1 MKTILI
7 FFNQVRT
14 CFGGNNQ
21 KRGKLL
27 QSILIERLMILVS
40 NFHKIFLLVREVHS
54 TTIVFLVLMVCGW
67 PKTNPKNPQFWSSI
81 SRTNKNFELHV
92 ITMHNYA
99 KFYLNGTNVSEGKY
113 SSMHKSPILR
123 KAPREIFLAFLL
135 YILNLKLHVYLKY
148 RSIK

>member
-1 MKTILI
+1 
-7 FFNQVRT
+7 
-14 CFGGNNQ
+14 
-21 KRGKLL
+21 
-27 QSILIERLMILVS
+27 
-40 NFHKIFLLVREVHS
+40 
-54 TTIVFLVLMVCGW
+54 
-67 PKTNPKNPQFWSSI
+67 
-81 SRTNKNFELHV
+81 
-92 ITMHNYA
+92 MHNYA

>member
-21 KRGKLL
+21 KRAKLL
-27 QSILIERLMILVS
+27 QSILTERLMILVS

-67 PKTNPKNPQFWSSI
+67 PKTNPKNPQFWSNI

-123 KAPREIFLAFLL
+123 KAPREIFLTFLL

>member
-21 KRGKLL
+21 KRAKLL
-27 QSILIERLMILVS
+27 QSILIERVMILVS

-54 TTIVFLVLMVCGW
+54 TAIVFLVLMVCGW
-67 PKTNPKNPQFWSSI
+67 PKTNPKNPQFWSNI

-123 KAPREIFLAFLL
+123 KAPREIFLAFFII
-135 YILNLKLHVYLKY
+135 YTQPKITCILK
-148 RSIK
+148 I

>member
-67 PKTNPKNPQFWSSI
+67 PKTNPKNPQFWSNI

-123 KAPREIFLAFLL
+123 KAPREIFLTFLL

>member
-67 PKTNPKNPQFWSSI
+67 PKTNPKNPQFWSNI

-123 KAPREIFLAFLL
+123 KAPREIFLSFFIT
-135 YILNLKLHVYLKY
+135 YTQPKITCILK
-148 RSIK
+148 I